1 MAVTGTN
8 LQTSAVNTGQRV
20 GPLAGVRVL
29 DMTCFMAGPY
39 ATQLLGYLGAE
50 IIKVERPGSGDPMR
64 DLSLYRQNGMSAHFA
79 SGNACKKS
87 ITINLANAQGR
98 ETLMQLAA
106 KADVFIEN
114 FRPGVMKRLGIDLEE
129 LRRINPRL
137 IVASIAGFGQ
147 TGPWRDWAAYDLIA
161 QAVGGGMSLTG
172 RPGEP
177 PVRCGPVIGDLAAGV
192 FAAVAIAS
200 ALYGRAVS
208 GRGDAIDVSMMD
220 CQLSLLNYQAHF
232 AWISGK
238 SPQPEGDAHANIVPY
253 QSFETQTSRLVV
265 AVYGD
270 PFWPG
275 FCAAI
280 ELPQLEAD
288 ERFHTNALRLKNRLD
303 LIPILVDQ
311 LKTRPREYWLQRL
324 IERGVPAAPLNDVV
338 EALNNPQTAARRM
351 AVQAEGPDGK
361 PMMLLGNPM
370 KFASFDTDPAA
381 PPLAGQHTDEVL
393 ASWLGLS
400 VEEVGGLRA
409 TGAL

>member
-1 MAVTGTN
+1 MSAVTGAALPTP
-8 LQTSAVNTGQRV
+8 APRA
-20 GPLAGVRVL
+20 PLSGVRVL
-29 DMTCFMAGPY
+29 DLTCFMAGPY

-50 IIKVERPGSGDPMR
+50 IVKVERPNGGDPMR
-64 DLSLYRQNGMSAHFA
+64 GLSLYRQNGMSAHFA
-79 SGNACKKS
+79 AGNACKKS
-87 ITINLANAQGR
+87 ITLNLGNAEGLR
-98 ETLMQLAA
+98 TLKRLAGQ
-106 KADVFIEN
+106 ADVFIEN
-114 FRPGVMKRLGIDLEE
+114 FRPGVMKRMGVDLEQ
-129 LRRINPRL
+129 LRHDHPHL

-147 TGPWRDWAAYDLIA
+147 TGPWKDWAAYDLIA

-192 FAAVAIAS
+192 YAAVAIAS
-200 ALYGRAVS
+200 ALFARSVTGK
-208 GRGDAIDVSMMD
+208 GDAIDISMMD

-253 QSFETQTSRLVV
+253 QSFETQSSRLVV

-280 ELPQLEAD
+280 DMPQIEHD
-288 ERFHTNALRLKNRLD
+288 ERFKTNALRLQNRKALV
-303 LIPILVDQ
+303 PILVEQ
-311 LKTRPREYWLQRL
+311 FKARPREYWLPRL
-324 IERGVPAAPLNDVV
+324 IERGVPAAPLNDVID
-338 EALNNPQTAARRM
+338 ALNNPQAEARHM
-351 AVQAEGPDGK
+351 VVHAQGPDGE

-370 KFASFDTDPAA
+370 KFASFDAEPTA

-393 ASWLGLS
+393 RDWLSIG
-400 VEEVGGLRA
+400 EADLRA
-409 TGAL
+409 LRSAGAL